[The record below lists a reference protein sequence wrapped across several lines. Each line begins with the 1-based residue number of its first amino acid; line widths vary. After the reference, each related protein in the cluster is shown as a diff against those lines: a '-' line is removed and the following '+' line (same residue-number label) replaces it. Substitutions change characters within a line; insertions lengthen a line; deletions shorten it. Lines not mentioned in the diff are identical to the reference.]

1 MVKHVVMWKLKDKNR
16 AEELKDAIY
25 SMKGKVSS
33 MVDVECGINFNPGEA
48 ACDLVLISTHNSR
61 TELDTYQDDPLH
73 GEIKK
78 IVGPAA
84 MSRHVT
90 DFEMD

>member
-25 SMKGKVSS
+25 SMKGKVPS

-48 ACDLVLISTHNSR
+48 ACDLVLISTHNNR
-61 TELDTYQDDPLH
+61 AELDDYQDDPLH